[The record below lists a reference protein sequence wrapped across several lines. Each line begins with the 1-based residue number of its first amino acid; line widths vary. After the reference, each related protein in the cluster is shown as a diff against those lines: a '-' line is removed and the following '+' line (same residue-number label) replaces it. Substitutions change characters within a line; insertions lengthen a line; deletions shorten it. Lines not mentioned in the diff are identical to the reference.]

1 MGRRKPVGTKKKK
14 QYLQEQRDKQR
25 EKNKD
30 DAPVKK
36 KSRNNDGDEGD
47 EERTQHE
54 HHHCLTDETGNKLS
68 NKNDRN
74 GTVGVDNLDQHT
86 LTQSVSKTGKAN
98 QLTSVFV
105 RISDELVGKRKS
117 ESSIP
122 IDQSKR
128 GQPVR
133 LKDIWNLQDLGLPQ
147 RPDWTASTTPEELHK
162 QEEEMFKSWLE
173 HIHFQHSI
181 EDLSPFEH
189 NLSVWRQLWRVV
201 ERSDV
206 LLILA
211 DVRNPTLHIPTALVN
226 WIHDVVQKSIV
237 IALTKIDLVDRSHV
251 DAWLSHLKKTTNG
264 KIHKVVTFSCK
275 GKSVGSG
282 GGVSS
287 RKKSI
292 TARATSEDRTSL
304 IRNARSV
311 LDVCIEATAS
321 DVAAQTTLAEQD
333 DDSTTDNSS
342 STIEIPTVG
351 IIGHPNVGKSSLINA
366 IVGHKV
372 VSISR
377 SCGHTKHL
385 QTHFCYNEPGNK
397 NSECIAEVCDCPG
410 LVFPVVAINK
420 NNDNNNQDIS
430 HYSPRHLF
438 ELSGLYPIPQV
449 REAYSAIRLLAQHTP
464 LEKYYNIK
472 LDIDDYG
479 EHWSPYAICGC
490 LADKKGY
497 STSRGGPPDTHRA
510 GLEILRDTVDGYV
523 LFQFSP

>member
-1 MGRRKPVGTKKKK
+1 MGRRKPVGNKKKK
-14 QYLQEQRDKQR
+14 QQLQEQREKKR
-25 EKNKD
+25 EKNNATKKNNRD
-30 DAPVKK
+30 D
-36 KSRNNDGDEGD
+36 DGNDEGHGHQN
-47 EERTQHE
+47 ENS
-54 HHHCLTDETGNKLS
+54 GNKQS
-68 NKNDRN
+68 NEN
-74 GTVGVDNLDQHT
+74 GVVENLNQLA

-105 RISDELVGKRKS
+105 RIPDEVVVKRKA
-117 ESSIP
+117 ESTIP

-128 GQPVR
+128 HQPLR
-133 LKDIWNLQDLGLPQ
+133 LNDLWNLQDLGLPQ
-147 RPDWTASTTPEELHK
+147 RPDWTTSTTPEELHK

-173 HIHFQHSI
+173 NIHFKYSI

-226 WIHDVVQKSIV
+226 WIHEIVQKPIV
-237 IALTKIDLVDRSHV
+237 IALTKIDLVDQGHV
-251 DAWLSHLKKTTNG
+251 DAWLHQLKKAMKD
-264 KIHKVVTFSCK
+264 KIYKVVTFSCK
-275 GKSVGSG
+275 GKSVGAD

-292 TARATSEDRTSL
+292 TARATADDRASL
-304 IRNARSV
+304 TRNARRV
-311 LDVCIEATAS
+311 LDVCIEATNTA
-321 DVAAQTTLAEQD
+321 DVNGSKLAE
-333 DDSTTDNSS
+333 DSDSS
-342 STIEIPTVG
+342 SSDMPTIG
-351 IIGHPNVGKSSLINA
+351 IIGHPNVGKSSFVNA
-366 IVGHKV
+366 IVGQKV

-385 QTHFCYNEPGNK
+385 QTHLCYAEPGNK
-397 NSECIAEVCDCPG
+397 DSECIAEVCDCPG
-410 LVFPVVAINK
+410 LVFPLVAITKNK
-420 NNDNNNQDIS
+420 SNDTDNRDGDNHNNS
-430 HYSPRHLF
+430 HNVLYYSPRHLF

-449 REAYSAIRLLAQHTP
+449 REAYSAIRLLTEYVP
-464 LEKYYNIK
+464 TEKYYNIK
-472 LDIDDYG
+472 LDVDDYG
-479 EHWSPYAICGC
+479 EEWSPYAICGC